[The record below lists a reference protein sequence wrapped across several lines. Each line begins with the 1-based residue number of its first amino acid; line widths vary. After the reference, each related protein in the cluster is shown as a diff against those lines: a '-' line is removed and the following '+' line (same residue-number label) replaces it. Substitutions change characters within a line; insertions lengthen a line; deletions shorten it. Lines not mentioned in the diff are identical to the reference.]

1 MKYLSPEMEIV
12 EFDET
17 VLTLGLTS
25 NKETDN
31 ETVNGGVQFPTLP

>member
-25 NKETDN
+25 NNETDN
-31 ETVNGGVQFPTLP
+31 ENVEGGVDFPEL